1 MTVRAIVLAAGKGT
15 RMKCDLS
22 KVLHTVA
29 GRPIVNWV
37 VGAIQEAGIADITV
51 VIPPDSD
58 AVAAALPAGVRSVV
72 QQDRGGTGTTRSSR
86 RSAISDQV
94 LVIVAI
100 PALHGGTIAAW
111 GASR

>member
-51 VIPPDSD
+51 VIPRPD
-58 AVAAALPAGVRSVV
+58 AVAAALLAGVRSVATGP
-72 QQDRGGTGTTRSSR
+72 RGTGHATKIAPEATTTSP
-86 RSAISDQV
+86 DQV
-94 LVIVAI
+94 L
-100 PALHGGTIAAW
+100 
-111 GASR
+111 